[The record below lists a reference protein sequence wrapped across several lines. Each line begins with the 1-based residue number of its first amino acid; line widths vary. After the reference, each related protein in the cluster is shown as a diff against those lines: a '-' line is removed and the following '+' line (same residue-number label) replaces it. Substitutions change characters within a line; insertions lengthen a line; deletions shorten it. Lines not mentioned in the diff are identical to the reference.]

1 MIHNE
6 ETPQKDVLNI
16 SISLKN
22 DTRRLMFSVQNFTFK
37 NMGSNMCNQ
46 NQHYSLIEKSFK
58 S

>member
-37 NMGSNMCNQ
+37 NMGSNVQ
-46 NQHYSLIEKSFK
+46 SEPTLQSDREVF
-58 S
+58 